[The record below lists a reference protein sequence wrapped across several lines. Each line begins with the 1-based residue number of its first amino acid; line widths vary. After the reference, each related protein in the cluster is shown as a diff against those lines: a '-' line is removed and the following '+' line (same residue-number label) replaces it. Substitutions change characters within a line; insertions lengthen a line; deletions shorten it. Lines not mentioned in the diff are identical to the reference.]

1 MAIVKTVKAPE
12 QFLVEVNGGY
22 DIMFEEVEVTVAGA
36 LASGTVLADAAT
48 EATGIEAS
56 VIGILADDKPAGTA
70 TVRVMTKGNPSKV
83 RAASLSTSTAAIVGA
98 LEALDIFAV

>member
-1 MAIVKTVKAPE
+1 MSIIATIKAPE

-48 EATGIEAS
+48 AATGIETE
-56 VIGILADDKPAGTA
+56 VLGILADDKPAGSA
-70 TVRVMTKGNPSKV
+70 WVRVMTKGNPSKV
-83 RAASLSTSTAAIVGA
+83 RAASLSQSTATVVAA
-98 LEALDIFAV
+98 LADKDILAV